1 MSSELRYQSDPD
13 QQVPYSFLPV
23 WRRLAMLLLILA
35 AALLAI
41 VLVGQFLEFRFDPLL
56 ERIIALALAP
66 LALVAWVIIAVMPEY
81 RVERPRRRLVG
92 VAVVSALTAS
102 AIGLPLAQDFM
113 RVAEWLP
120 LQSVFQRV
128 IGYSLSAGVIDT
140 GLKFMVLRY
149 LIYPQALR
157 VRSDAIAYAAASA
170 MGYSMFLTAA
180 LVWPLAPTWDIAAVL
195 LLANL
200 TIQFASGLFIALGII
215 ESYFSDAPLLVL
227 PVNVA
232 VGALASGVITALLG
246 GFLSGPLTTA
256 GNTAR
261 PLFAFAMLLAAL
273 LLTLGTV
280 YFLYSNSER
289 REREAYM
296 SRWTSDGI

>member
-1 MSSELRYQSDPD
+1 MSSGIRFQSNPE
-13 QQVPYSFLPV
+13 QQGAYSILPV
-23 WRRLAMLLLILA
+23 WRRLVSLLLVLA
-35 AALLAI
+35 AVLLII
-41 VLVGQFLEFRFDPLL
+41 VLVGQFLEVRFDPRF
-56 ERIIALALAP
+56 ERVAALALTP
-66 LALVAWVIIAVMPEY
+66 FALLLWLFISVLPEY
-81 RVERPRRRLVG
+81 RTERPRRRLIG

-113 RVAEWLP
+113 RISEWLP

-128 IGYSLSAGVIDT
+128 LGYSLSAGVIDT
-140 GLKFMVLRY
+140 GLKFVVLRY

-170 MGYSMFLTAA
+170 MGYSAFLSVAFIWRLTPA
-180 LVWPLAPTWDIAAVL
+180 WDIAAVY

-200 TIQFASGLFIALGII
+200 AVQLASGLFIALGII

-227 PVNVA
+227 PVNIA
-232 VGALASGVITALLG
+232 VGALAGGVISALLG

-261 PLFAFAMLLAAL
+261 PLLTFAMLLAAL
-273 LLTLGTV
+273 ALTLGTV

-296 SRWTSDGI
+296 SGWAPDGI